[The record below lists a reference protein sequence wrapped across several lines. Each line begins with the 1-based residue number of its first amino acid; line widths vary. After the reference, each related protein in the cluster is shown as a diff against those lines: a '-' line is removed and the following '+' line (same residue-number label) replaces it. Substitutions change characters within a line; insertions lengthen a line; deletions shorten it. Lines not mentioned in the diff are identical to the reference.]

1 MGFAAFLAAAVMLH
15 PAEGALPAA
24 SAELADT
31 ATPTLTP
38 EATLTLAA
46 TATAAATLTPGPA
59 TAAPAAADSATPAPT
74 TAPTETPTPTMQPAA
89 AAMGGDSSAFDV
101 PLDAQTIGC
110 WRGSAASGD
119 VSGESVPGRLL
130 VKFAAGASS
139 LAGASLLSSVGAQ
152 TVGEIEALGVR
163 VVDVAGKDAL
173 RAAQLLQ
180 ASLLVEY
187 AEPDY
192 VVSADAITPND
203 PSYSAQWGPAA
214 MQAPA
219 AWSISTGATS
229 VVIAIIDTGVDLPNL
244 EFAGKIVAGCDY
256 VNRDD
261 SAQDDNGHG
270 THVAGIAA
278 ALGNNGSHIAGISWG
293 ARVMPLKVLS
303 ASGRGSDSA
312 VSAAIVYAADHGAK
326 VINLSLGGP
335 GFSSTEER
343 AVNYAVARGV
353 VVVASAGNNGNS
365 TPNYPAAYA
374 NAIAVAAT
382 NSSNLRASFSN
393 YGSYV
398 DLAAP
403 GYDVLSLRVG
413 TGTVSYNGT
422 SMASPHVAG
431 AAAIVAGM
439 LGSNASVASIRSVLE
454 STALDL
460 GAAGRDDYYGNG
472 LVNLYAALA
481 SIVPPTATA
490 TIASTPTS
498 TPVSTPSPGSVP
510 FRDRSIAAGFV
521 HTCGVTRSGGVKCW
535 GANRYGEVGDGTMV
549 LSGSSLQQR
558 ITPVD
563 VIGLG
568 SGVRSVIAG
577 LGHSCALTSA
587 GGVKCWGANNKGQ
600 LGDGS
605 TVQRLTPV
613 DVVGLASS
621 VREIATFGYS
631 TCALTSAGA
640 VKCWGDNLAGELG
653 DGTQTQRLT
662 PVDVV
667 GLGSG
672 VKAIAVGY
680 ANACAIVGAGGVKCW
695 GTVYLQNGFQITLTP
710 TSISGLETG
719 ITAISASLT
728 HTCALTNMGGVKCWG
743 SNSGGQV
750 GDGTTTGR
758 YPPVDVSGLTSYV
771 SAIATSNNHSCALT
785 SGGGVKCWGINSVG
799 QIGDGTYMSG
809 TERRF
814 TPVAVVGLS
823 SGVSEIAL
831 MAGDHSCALMDSGA
845 VKCWGYNYH
854 GELGI
859 GTTGTQ
865 AEPGRNVPTDT
876 IGSWA
881 LVPLPLTPTAPTP
894 TATATPTA
902 TGTASPLAASR
913 HIAVITGGLSMGC
926 ALTTSGGAKCWG
938 ANDRGQ
944 LGDGTTVV
952 RYAPVD
958 VLGLNSGVSAIQTS
972 GLHTCAIVW
981 GGLVKCWGYNGS
993 GQLGDGTTNT
1003 QLAPVAVA
1011 DLGSGVVA
1019 IALGAHHTCAVTSSG
1034 GVKCWGDNSTYQLHD
1049 GTSSLRKTPVNVGG
1063 LSSGVVGIT
1072 AGGGST
1078 CALMNNGGVK
1088 CWGYTFCRLN
1098 LRLCTGN
1105 QLTSPGDV
1113 TGLVGSVSAMA
1124 SQADTNPS
1132 VWHPICGLGNG
1143 GVVCWGDEYRGLVAY
1158 SYLFSA
1164 SAGPF
1169 SRVARGYEH
1178 SCALTGTG
1186 GVKCAGSN
1194 WSGQLGNGYSTGES
1208 NVPSDVTGLT
1218 SGAIA
1223 ISAEGRSTC
1232 ALTSVG
1238 RVLCWGTSTHS
1249 AVDWGGTISV
1259 PRALAGSDF
1268 GDPLVGANTPTA
1280 THTATLTAAPSPTQ
1294 TPTPTKTYTPTAT
1307 RTPTITATPTR
1318 TPGPF
1323 SMTYRA
1329 ISTGDESSCLVT
1341 VAGGIKCWGRNGYGQ
1356 LGTGTGENYRIS
1368 PADVVDLTSGV
1379 SAIVQ
1384 GYQHTCALTS
1394 TGTIKC
1400 WGRAE
1405 QGVTQNEQSL
1415 FAGQAAAGYRPFTVS
1430 LGIEAIAI
1438 AAGQV
1443 HTCAVTVPGAV
1454 ICWGANSNGQLGN
1467 GATNNAIP
1475 PVPVSVVGIAGRVKA
1490 IAAGGNH
1497 TCALT
1502 ETGGVTCWGDFRGNK
1517 PDEPA
1522 YENISAIAAGLN
1534 HNCVL
1539 TSVGS
1544 VECWGQNDYGQL
1556 GNGDGS
1562 LTYKGFGQMQQV
1574 HGLLSGVVAIAAGG
1588 DNSCA
1593 LTSTGA
1599 VKCWGRG
1606 SGGRLGNGGYTDT
1619 NIPVDVAQLGNG
1631 VSALAVGYKHTC
1643 ALTTAGV
1650 VKCWGLNDSGQL
1662 GDGTTSGSLSP
1673 VNVVGV
1679 VGHSTPTPTP
1689 TPTFTPTNT
1698 STATATHT
1706 PTATATATPTI
1717 TNTPTITPT
1726 ASITPTA
1733 TAAMQCWEGSAV
1745 SSAPSAGAV
1754 PNQVLVKFAE
1764 GTSDSV
1770 IAAYVR
1776 SVQGRVSAEMAE
1788 LGVVVLDVP
1797 RGKVAGVVADL
1808 QRLGVVEY
1816 AEPNFSASAFDT
1828 TPNDARWAEQYGPAK
1843 VQAPAAWDLSTGS
1856 SGVTIAVVDTGVQ
1869 STHPEFSGRL
1879 VAGCDF
1885 VNRDALPEDDNGH
1898 GTHVAGIAAAAGNNS
1913 VGIAGINWG
1922 ARIMALKVLD
1932 ATGTGTYQQI
1942 AQAIVY
1948 AADSG
1953 AKVINLSLGGSEPSS
1968 VLEDAVNYAVAQGAV
1983 VVAAAGNDGTNSANY
1998 PAAYAAAI
2006 AVAAT
2011 DSSNVRAS
2019 FSNYGS
2025 YVDLSAP
2032 GVSILSTFLSSGY
2045 SSKSGT
2051 SMAAPHVAGAAALL
2065 MSYSSAFTTPA
2076 QVRAALETSALD
2088 LGTSGRDN
2096 YYGYGLVQLR
2106 SAMQFNA
2113 ASALPTVTPA
2123 ATVAAPGYVLAR
2135 SDTCPARTTYA
2146 WVDATGGTRLVL
2158 ADDGAQ
2164 TVALPF
2170 TFRYGGV
2177 DYTQAAVGSN
2187 GLLSFGIAGA
2197 DSYSNAA
2204 IPVDYEPNNFIA
2216 ALWDD
2221 LDPATAGTVHWL
2233 TSGTAPNRKFVV
2245 QWTAVPHWGVVGG
2258 QTFEVILEETTN
2270 AVVLQYGA
2278 QAGTYAGGNSA
2289 TVGLEY
2295 GDGSAG
2301 TQFAFNTANAVSNGL
2316 ALRYTVG
2323 DGSATPVPAAT
2334 CAPAA
2339 TPTAAARVQ
2348 TFADVPLTHP
2358 YYPYIE
2364 ALYQA
2369 GYTAGCST
2377 NPLMYCPDKNM
2388 TRAEAAVFVM
2398 RGFRGGAYQAPVPQ
2412 ASSFGDVDTTS
2423 WSSKWAA
2430 ALYGDGLTA
2439 GCSAPT
2445 AQNPTRLY
2453 CPWQGHS
2460 RVEGAVF
2467 YMRVLRG
2474 ASYTPPAATGLFSD
2488 LDNSW
2493 WGTKWAEA
2501 AYTAGIAP
2509 PCASE
2514 PLQFCANAPLNRD
2527 VAAYMLVRAKNL
2539 TLP

>member
-38 EATLTLAA
+38 AATLTLAA
-46 TATAAATLTPGPA
+46 TATAEATLTPGPA

-130 VKFAAGASS
+130 VKFVAGASS

-163 VVDVAGKDAL
+163 LVDVAGKDAL

-180 ASLLVEY
+180 ASPLVEY

-278 ALGNNGSHIAGISWG
+278 AIGNNSSHMAGISWG

-303 ASGRGSDSA
+303 ASGRGSTSA
-312 VSAAIVYAADHGAK
+312 ISAAIIYAADHGAK

-335 GFSSTEER
+335 GYSSTQER

-393 YGSYV
+393 FGSYV

-413 TGTVSYNGT
+413 TGTVRYDGT

-431 AAAIVAGM
+431 AAAIIAGV
-439 LGSNASVASIRSVLE
+439 LGSGASVATIRSVLE

-460 GAAGRDDYYGNG
+460 GSAGRDDYYGKG
-472 LVNLYAALA
+472 LVNLYAALV
-481 SIVPPTATA
+481 SVVPPTATA
-490 TIASTPTS
+490 TATLTATPTATLTNTPTPMGFVNIGSRAIAS
-498 TPVSTPSPGSVP
+498 G
-510 FRDRSIAAGFV
+510 RE
-521 HTCGVTRSGGVKCW
+521 HTCAITSNGAVKCW
-535 GANRYGEVGDGTMV
+535 GYNGFGQLGDGTTTTR
-549 LSGSSLQQR
+549 L
-558 ITPVD
+558 TPVD
-563 VIGLG
+563 VSGLSSGGVAIAAG
-568 SGVRSVIAG
+568 SN
-577 LGHSCALTSA
+577 HTCALNSA
-587 GGVKCWGANNKGQ
+587 GAVKCWGSNRYGQ

-605 TVQRLTPV
+605 NWTITRLAPV
-613 DVVGLASS
+613 DVSGLSS
-621 VREIATFGYS
+621 GVVAIAAGES
-631 TCALTSAGA
+631 HTCAVTSAGA
-640 VKCWGDNLAGELG
+640 VKCWGANHSNQLG
-653 DGTQTQRLT
+653 DGIPHSGVTGIQAERRTPVDVSGLSSGVVAIAAGAGHTCALTSGGAMKCWGSSGYGQLGEGTNLNRLT
-662 PVDVV
+662 PVDVS

-672 VKAIAVGY
+672 VSAIAAGS
-680 ANACAIVGAGGVKCW
+680 NHTCALMSSGAVKCW
-695 GTVYLQNGFQITLTP
+695 GQN
-710 TSISGLETG
+710 
-719 ITAISASLT
+719 
-728 HTCALTNMGGVKCWG
+728 
-743 SNSGGQV
+743 NSGQV
-750 GDGTTTGR
+750 LGDG
-758 YPPVDVSGLTSYV
+758 YY
-771 SAIATSNNHSCALT
+771 
-785 SGGGVKCWGINSVG
+785 
-799 QIGDGTYMSG
+799 YMSPLDV
-809 TERRF
+809 T
-814 TPVAVVGLS
+814 GLS
-823 SGVSEIAL
+823 SGVAAIA
-831 MAGDHSCALMDSGA
+831 AGADHTCAVTTAGA
-845 VKCWGYNYH
+845 VKCWGYN
-854 GELGI
+854 LF
-859 GTTGTQ
+859 
-865 AEPGRNVPTDT
+865 
-876 IGSWA
+876 
-881 LVPLPLTPTAPTP
+881 
-894 TATATPTA
+894 
-902 TGTASPLAASR
+902 
-913 HIAVITGGLSMGC
+913 
-926 ALTTSGGAKCWG
+926 
-938 ANDRGQ
+938 GQ
-944 LGDGTTVV
+944 LGDGTATDR
-952 RYAPVD
+952 RYPVD
-958 VLGLNSGVSAIQTS
+958 VSGI
-972 GLHTCAIVW
+972 
-981 GGLVKCWGYNGS
+981 
-993 GQLGDGTTNT
+993 
-1003 QLAPVAVA
+1003 
-1011 DLGSGVVA
+1011 
-1019 IALGAHHTCAVTSSG
+1019 
-1034 GVKCWGDNSTYQLHD
+1034 
-1049 GTSSLRKTPVNVGG
+1049 
-1063 LSSGVVGIT
+1063 SSGVT
-1072 AGGGST
+1072 AVSAGTKNT
-1078 CALMNNGGVK
+1078 CARTSAGAVM
-1088 CWGYTFCRLN
+1088 CWG
-1098 LRLCTGN
+1098 G
-1105 QLTSPGDV
+1105 
-1113 TGLVGSVSAMA
+1113 
-1124 SQADTNPS
+1124 
-1132 VWHPICGLGNG
+1132 
-1143 GVVCWGDEYRGLVAY
+1143 
-1158 SYLFSA
+1158 
-1164 SAGPF
+1164 
-1169 SRVARGYEH
+1169 
-1178 SCALTGTG
+1178 
-1186 GVKCAGSN
+1186 
-1194 WSGQLGNGYSTGES
+1194 
-1208 NVPSDVTGLT
+1208 
-1218 SGAIA
+1218 
-1223 ISAEGRSTC
+1223 
-1232 ALTSVG
+1232 
-1238 RVLCWGTSTHS
+1238 
-1249 AVDWGGTISV
+1249 
-1259 PRALAGSDF
+1259 
-1268 GDPLVGANTPTA
+1268 
-1280 THTATLTAAPSPTQ
+1280 
-1294 TPTPTKTYTPTAT
+1294 
-1307 RTPTITATPTR
+1307 
-1318 TPGPF
+1318 
-1323 SMTYRA
+1323 
-1329 ISTGDESSCLVT
+1329 
-1341 VAGGIKCWGRNGYGQ
+1341 
-1356 LGTGTGENYRIS
+1356 
-1368 PADVVDLTSGV
+1368 
-1379 SAIVQ
+1379 
-1384 GYQHTCALTS
+1384 
-1394 TGTIKC
+1394 
-1400 WGRAE
+1400 
-1405 QGVTQNEQSL
+1405 
-1415 FAGQAAAGYRPFTVS
+1415 
-1430 LGIEAIAI
+1430 
-1438 AAGQV
+1438 
-1443 HTCAVTVPGAV
+1443 
-1454 ICWGANSNGQLGN
+1454 
-1467 GATNNAIP
+1467 
-1475 PVPVSVVGIAGRVKA
+1475 
-1490 IAAGGNH
+1490 
-1497 TCALT
+1497 
-1502 ETGGVTCWGDFRGNK
+1502 
-1517 PDEPA
+1517 
-1522 YENISAIAAGLN
+1522 
-1534 HNCVL
+1534 
-1539 TSVGS
+1539 
-1544 VECWGQNDYGQL
+1544 NDYGVV
-1556 GNGDGS
+1556 GDD
-1562 LTYKGFGQMQQV
+1562 TTTQ
-1574 HGLLSGVVAIAAGG
+1574 
-1588 DNSCA
+1588 
-1593 LTSTGA
+1593 
-1599 VKCWGRG
+1599 
-1606 SGGRLGNGGYTDT
+1606 RLV
-1619 NIPVDVAQLGNG
+1619 PVDV
-1631 VSALAVGYKHTC
+1631 VGFGR
-1643 ALTTAGV
+1643 AG
-1650 VKCWGLNDSGQL
+1650 
-1662 GDGTTSGSLSP
+1662 TMP
-1673 VNVVGV
+1673 VG
-1679 VGHSTPTPTP
+1679 
-1689 TPTFTPTNT
+1689 
-1698 STATATHT
+1698 TATAG
-1706 PTATATATPTI
+1706 
-1717 TNTPTITPT
+1717 PTITPT
-1726 ASITPTA
+1726 SSQSAGIGVLAHLYGSTEDTGFQFTMCVTSDSNSRATYVNFSNLSFGYILTVNSDLTGLVASEYRGGISGASTCVQGSMASFGPGRNNLSAPLKPGTTYYLQVWAINNGTRVVSPTLVVRTQGGTTTPAAPTATLAPGFLAGLVPGLPTIVMPEGASLEASTWSRVDNLTGKVSWPSYDACTPERCGRNGINTAPAGFTWIYTGTHWNHGPNQQFFTNGYWTDGNSLFRPGTYTNPVAQITMTPTPANTSTPTA
-1733 TAAMQCWEGSAV
+1733 TPTPTATVSPTPTPAMQCWEGSAV
-1745 SSAPSAGAV
+1745 SSAPSDGAV

-1776 SVQGRVSAEMAE
+1776 GVQGRVSAEMEE

-1808 QRLGVVEY
+1808 QRLAIVEY

-1869 STHPEFSGRL
+1869 STHPEFAGRL

-1913 VGIAGINWG
+1913 VGIAGISWG
-1922 ARIMALKVLD
+1922 ARIMALKALD
-1932 ATGTGTYQQI
+1932 ATGSGTYQQI

-1948 AADSG
+1948 AADNG

-1968 VLEDAVNYAVAQGAV
+1968 VLEDAVNYAVAKGAV
-1983 VVAAAGNDGTNSANY
+1983 VVAAAGNSGTNSPNY

-2135 SDTCPARTTYA
+2135 SDTCPARATYA
-2146 WVDATGGTRLVL
+2146 WVDATGGTRVVL

-2177 DYTQAAVGSN
+2177 DYAQAAVGSN

-2233 TSGTAPNRKFVV
+2233 TTGSAPNRKFVV

-2295 GDGSAG
+2295 GDGGAG

-2377 NPLMYCPDKNM
+2377 SPLMYCPDKNM

-2398 RGFRGGAYQAPVPQ
+2398 RGFRGGAYQAPVLQ
-2412 ASSFGDVDTTS
+2412 VSSFGDVDTAS

-2445 AQNPTRLY
+2445 AQNPARLY

>member
-38 EATLTLAA
+38 AATLTLAA

-163 VVDVAGKDAL
+163 VVDVAGKDVAL
-173 RAAQLLQ
+173 AAQLLQ
-180 ASLLVEY
+180 ASPLVEY

-203 PSYSAQWGPAA
+203 PSYSGQWGPAA

-219 AWSISTGATS
+219 AWSISTGSSS

-244 EFAGKIVAGCDY
+244 EFAGKIVAGCDF

-261 SAQDDNGHG
+261 SAQDDEGHG

-278 ALGNNGSHIAGISWG
+278 AIGNNSSHMAGISWG

-303 ASGRGSDSA
+303 ASGRGSTSA
-312 VSAAIVYAADHGAK
+312 ISAAIIYAADHGAK

-335 GFSSTEER
+335 GYSSTLER

-403 GYDVLSLRVG
+403 GYDIASLRVG
-413 TGTVSYNGT
+413 TGTVRYNGT

-431 AAAIVAGM
+431 AAAIVAGV
-439 LGSNASVASIRSVLE
+439 LGSGASVASIRSVLE
-454 STALDL
+454 STAQDL
-460 GAAGRDDYYGNG
+460 GTGGRDNYYGNG
-472 LVNLYAALA
+472 LVNLYAALV
-481 SIVPPTATA
+481 SIVPPTA
-490 TIASTPTS
+490 
-498 TPVSTPSPGSVP
+498 
-510 FRDRSIAAGFV
+510 
-521 HTCGVTRSGGVKCW
+521 
-535 GANRYGEVGDGTMV
+535 
-549 LSGSSLQQR
+549 
-558 ITPVD
+558 
-563 VIGLG
+563 
-568 SGVRSVIAG
+568 
-577 LGHSCALTSA
+577 
-587 GGVKCWGANNKGQ
+587 
-600 LGDGS
+600 
-605 TVQRLTPV
+605 
-613 DVVGLASS
+613 
-621 VREIATFGYS
+621 
-631 TCALTSAGA
+631 
-640 VKCWGDNLAGELG
+640 
-653 DGTQTQRLT
+653 
-662 PVDVV
+662 
-667 GLGSG
+667 
-672 VKAIAVGY
+672 
-680 ANACAIVGAGGVKCW
+680 
-695 GTVYLQNGFQITLTP
+695 
-710 TSISGLETG
+710 
-719 ITAISASLT
+719 
-728 HTCALTNMGGVKCWG
+728 
-743 SNSGGQV
+743 
-750 GDGTTTGR
+750 
-758 YPPVDVSGLTSYV
+758 
-771 SAIATSNNHSCALT
+771 
-785 SGGGVKCWGINSVG
+785 
-799 QIGDGTYMSG
+799 
-809 TERRF
+809 
-814 TPVAVVGLS
+814 
-823 SGVSEIAL
+823 
-831 MAGDHSCALMDSGA
+831 
-845 VKCWGYNYH
+845 
-854 GELGI
+854 
-859 GTTGTQ
+859 
-865 AEPGRNVPTDT
+865 
-876 IGSWA
+876 
-881 LVPLPLTPTAPTP
+881 
-894 TATATPTA
+894 
-902 TGTASPLAASR
+902 
-913 HIAVITGGLSMGC
+913 
-926 ALTTSGGAKCWG
+926 
-938 ANDRGQ
+938 
-944 LGDGTTVV
+944 
-952 RYAPVD
+952 
-958 VLGLNSGVSAIQTS
+958 
-972 GLHTCAIVW
+972 
-981 GGLVKCWGYNGS
+981 
-993 GQLGDGTTNT
+993 
-1003 QLAPVAVA
+1003 
-1011 DLGSGVVA
+1011 
-1019 IALGAHHTCAVTSSG
+1019 
-1034 GVKCWGDNSTYQLHD
+1034 
-1049 GTSSLRKTPVNVGG
+1049 
-1063 LSSGVVGIT
+1063 
-1072 AGGGST
+1072 
-1078 CALMNNGGVK
+1078 
-1088 CWGYTFCRLN
+1088 
-1098 LRLCTGN
+1098 
-1105 QLTSPGDV
+1105 
-1113 TGLVGSVSAMA
+1113 
-1124 SQADTNPS
+1124 
-1132 VWHPICGLGNG
+1132 
-1143 GVVCWGDEYRGLVAY
+1143 
-1158 SYLFSA
+1158 
-1164 SAGPF
+1164 
-1169 SRVARGYEH
+1169 
-1178 SCALTGTG
+1178 
-1186 GVKCAGSN
+1186 
-1194 WSGQLGNGYSTGES
+1194 
-1208 NVPSDVTGLT
+1208 
-1218 SGAIA
+1218 
-1223 ISAEGRSTC
+1223 
-1232 ALTSVG
+1232 
-1238 RVLCWGTSTHS
+1238 
-1249 AVDWGGTISV
+1249 
-1259 PRALAGSDF
+1259 
-1268 GDPLVGANTPTA
+1268 
-1280 THTATLTAAPSPTQ
+1280 
-1294 TPTPTKTYTPTAT
+1294 
-1307 RTPTITATPTR
+1307 
-1318 TPGPF
+1318 
-1323 SMTYRA
+1323 
-1329 ISTGDESSCLVT
+1329 
-1341 VAGGIKCWGRNGYGQ
+1341 
-1356 LGTGTGENYRIS
+1356 
-1368 PADVVDLTSGV
+1368 
-1379 SAIVQ
+1379 
-1384 GYQHTCALTS
+1384 
-1394 TGTIKC
+1394 
-1400 WGRAE
+1400 
-1405 QGVTQNEQSL
+1405 
-1415 FAGQAAAGYRPFTVS
+1415 
-1430 LGIEAIAI
+1430 
-1438 AAGQV
+1438 
-1443 HTCAVTVPGAV
+1443 
-1454 ICWGANSNGQLGN
+1454 
-1467 GATNNAIP
+1467 
-1475 PVPVSVVGIAGRVKA
+1475 
-1490 IAAGGNH
+1490 
-1497 TCALT
+1497 
-1502 ETGGVTCWGDFRGNK
+1502 
-1517 PDEPA
+1517 
-1522 YENISAIAAGLN
+1522 
-1534 HNCVL
+1534 
-1539 TSVGS
+1539 
-1544 VECWGQNDYGQL
+1544 
-1556 GNGDGS
+1556 
-1562 LTYKGFGQMQQV
+1562 
-1574 HGLLSGVVAIAAGG
+1574 
-1588 DNSCA
+1588 
-1593 LTSTGA
+1593 
-1599 VKCWGRG
+1599 
-1606 SGGRLGNGGYTDT
+1606 
-1619 NIPVDVAQLGNG
+1619 
-1631 VSALAVGYKHTC
+1631 
-1643 ALTTAGV
+1643 
-1650 VKCWGLNDSGQL
+1650 
-1662 GDGTTSGSLSP
+1662 
-1673 VNVVGV
+1673 
-1679 VGHSTPTPTP
+1679 
-1689 TPTFTPTNT
+1689 
-1698 STATATHT
+1698 T
-1706 PTATATATPTI
+1706 PTATATATAMATATPAPKNWTVNVPWGRSGGALPWDSWAGGCATTSPQTCFSPAALTINVGDSVTWVYDPLGWSQINWEIAGIPGSCPYRSGFCIGQIGGQPGIPLPSVTHTFTSAGTFPYNSRNMISGALDPALVPAGVIYVVASGAPTSTPTPTPSLTP
-1717 TNTPTITPT
+1717 TNTGGAASRWLYAGNEGSSSISSIDSTGSGGVVYTSGTNRGGSFSMTGLALTADGSKLFFARPTQPGNSGTVVGDGRIWVLDTLSGT
-1726 ASITPTA
+1726 ASLFASTRPDGSALNAFGLSFGSDGALYALLHGPVAVVRYGSDGQGAFVYQSSASYQAMGFAVDSQLRIFIANYDAGQILQVTGINSTSIYADESDGFSLVRNGGGVVGLAFDRQDRLYITDRRSGIWRFSAPHSGSVIAARSQALFSPIAVAVDTSGMIYVANACENIQSTIVRLDANGILLQPAPFADSGDGLQCTRSLAFRAAASMVNGTPAPVNTQTPTPTA
-1733 TAAMQCWEGSAV
+1733 TAVPQCWEGSAV

-1754 PNQVLVKFAE
+1754 PNQVLVKFSE

-1808 QRLGVVEY
+1808 QRLAIVEY

-1828 TPNDARWAEQYGPAK
+1828 TPNDTRWAEQYGPARM
-1843 VQAPAAWDLSTGS
+1843 QAPAAWDLSTGANS
-1856 SGVTIAVVDTGVQ
+1856 ITIAVVDTGVQ
-1869 STHPEFSGRL
+1869 STHPEFAGRL

-1885 VNRDALPEDDNGH
+1885 VNRDTLPEDDQGH
-1898 GTHVAGIAAAAGNNS
+1898 GTHVAGIAAAAGNNGS
-1913 VGIAGINWG
+1913 GIAGISWG
-1922 ARIMALKVLD
+1922 ARIMALKALD
-1932 ATGTGTYQQI
+1932 ANGSGTYQQI

-1948 AADSG
+1948 AADNG
-1953 AKVINLSLGGSEPSS
+1953 AKVVNLSLGGSEPSA

-1983 VVAAAGNDGTNSANY
+1983 VVAAAGNSGTNSPNY

-2032 GVSILSTFLSSGY
+2032 GVSILSTFLSSAY

-2065 MSYSSAFTTPA
+2065 MGYSNAFTTPA

-2113 ASALPTVTPA
+2113 ASALPTVTAA

-2135 SDTCPARTTYA
+2135 SDTCPARATYA
-2146 WVDATGGTRLVL
+2146 WVDATGGTRVVL

-2177 DYTQAAVGSN
+2177 DYTQAVVGSN

-2289 TVGLEY
+2289 TIGLEY

-2445 AQNPTRLY
+2445 AQNPNLPRQY

-2488 LDNSW
+2488 LDKSW

-2509 PCASE
+2509 PCASA
-2514 PLQFCANAPLNRD
+2514 PMQFCANAPLNRD